1 MGIYIILLLCVIGP
15 VLNVPLP
22 PNLQIMFPNLKTLDS
37 KIPTIEGDILIHPS
51 GRSAINCASCLWPK
65 SANGAVIVPYNLS
78 SSYNTQQVSL
88 FNSSMQE
95 FHTLTC
101 IRFVPQTTEKDFLNI
116 VATGDCSSFIGK
128 VGGGQVVNLAASGC
142 MSKGTIQ
149 HELEH
154 NLGFYHEHSRSDRD
168 DYITIM
174 TEYISPGIHQF
185 ICLSTNNL
193 GLEYDY
199 GSVMHYPRYAFSNSS
214 GNNTIVPKP
223 DPSVPIG
230 QRYGLSPLDVSKINR
245 LYQCDVCAT
254 LLNTIKGTLT
264 SANYPSAYPQN
275 SRCVWL
281 IRIQSGKDTEVIYK
295 KSRSTFNAFDVQSSP
310 GCVSDYIKI
319 YDGPSKTSPLLLD
332 RSCGSGVV
340 PLLMSSASQMLIEF
354 VSDGSLSAT
363 GFKATYTS
371 DSGLQCGAIF
381 YALANNFTTP
391 NFPYNYPPN
400 MNCIWKIIAPAGYKI
415 KLTLKNLVLEDAF
428 ANSCSYDSLSIYNGL
443 DTSLGPSQILCGII
457 SSRTVYSAGNSMTLQ
472 FSSDQ
477 SNQFKGFQA
486 SYVFVWEKRWRRL
499 KPNRDRTTGFR
510 HSIGLK
516 IREAWCRASCLL
528 KDYAWSYTKC
538 KPNNLKINIRN
549 YQNLLSF
556 VFAITEINRN
566 KWMLPNI
573 TLGFHIVDSCF
584 VEEKAVMGMF
594 TILSGNLLPVPNY
607 RYRHVSALAGFV
619 EGISSKVSLLLARL
633 FTVYRIPQISY
644 SSLDPVLSDK
654 IQFPSFYRTVPN
666 DNVQLQAIV
675 KLIKYFG
682 WSWIGLLVSDNE
694 SGLEAS
700 QMLQKGLLRSGV
712 CVSFLEFIPY
722 RDGLK
727 ETTQTQIVNVL
738 RISSVNVIILYGDRD
753 YMLTLQLILYQFSI
767 PEKVW
772 IISSQWDVAA
782 GLDFHFLS
790 FKPFNGSL
798 AFTLHSTDIHNFEPF
813 LLNMNPD
820 LYPNDIF
827 LKDVWWE
834 IFLCVWRAKNTS
846 RNGCTGTEHLYNSSY
861 PYFSSDISVY
871 SYSIYSAVYVLA
883 NALHILF
890 SQNNV
895 QLVNKRTPIVG
906 KMHRNIQSK
915 QQAIQLCIGRKSSYT
930 RSHVHKYLKYI
941 NFTNHA
947 SGHILFD
954 DHRDMLYSRFDV
966 LNWIVYPNQ
975 TMNAI
980 KVGTFDQL
988 NLSEDLLINRSL
1000 VRWNSLFN
1008 QTPLSE
1014 CSETC
1019 FPGYRKSPRNRQPS
1033 CCYDCIPCPEGEI
1046 SNQTNME
1053 KCFKCP
1059 KEKWPNMKKDT
1070 CFFKLITYLSYEE
1083 PLGKSMAVTSSLL
1096 AAITYCIVII
1106 FMRNQNTPIVRAN
1119 NQHLSYILLVS
1130 LKMCFLCIFL
1140 FIGHPHKVICI
1151 LRQAVFG
1158 VAFSISVS
1166 SILAKTVIVVLAFNA
1181 TKPGSKLQSW
1191 IKSMISNAIV
1201 VICTLVQISVC
1212 IVWLVVSPPFPY
1224 NNMADDIGKIIAE
1237 CKEGSAVGFYSVLGY
1252 NGFLALVSFFVAFL
1266 ARDLPDMFNEARFI
1280 TFSMLV
1286 FLSVWISFIPA
1297 YLSTKGKY
1305 VVVVEIFAI
1314 LASSTGIIVCIFIPK
1329 CYVILF
1335 RPERNKSFVLMNR
1348 HKKDRI

>member
-1 MGIYIILLLCVIGP
+1 MEKILCAMLVLLM
-15 VLNVPLP
+15 LP
-22 PNLQIMFPNLKTLDS
+22 QRVDTLTQTNCSLEFRNMDHYYQ
-37 KIPTIEGDILIHPS
+37 EGDLI
-51 GRSAINCASCLWPK
+51 I
-65 SANGAVIVPYNLS
+65 
-78 SSYNTQQVSL
+78 
-88 FNSSMQE
+88 
-95 FHTLTC
+95 
-101 IRFVPQTTEKDFLNI
+101 
-116 VATGDCSSFIGK
+116 
-128 VGGGQVVNLAASGC
+128 
-142 MSKGTIQ
+142 
-149 HELEH
+149 
-154 NLGFYHEHSRSDRD
+154 
-168 DYITIM
+168 
-174 TEYISPGIHQF
+174 
-185 ICLSTNNL
+185 
-193 GLEYDY
+193 
-199 GSVMHYPRYAFSNSS
+199 
-214 GNNTIVPKP
+214 
-223 DPSVPIG
+223 
-230 QRYGLSPLDVSKINR
+230 
-245 LYQCDVCAT
+245 
-254 LLNTIKGTLT
+254 
-264 SANYPSAYPQN
+264 
-275 SRCVWL
+275 
-281 IRIQSGKDTEVIYK
+281 
-295 KSRSTFNAFDVQSSP
+295 
-310 GCVSDYIKI
+310 
-319 YDGPSKTSPLLLD
+319 
-332 RSCGSGVV
+332 
-340 PLLMSSASQMLIEF
+340 
-354 VSDGSLSAT
+354 
-363 GFKATYTS
+363 
-371 DSGLQCGAIF
+371 GAILSIRTSMIYMKEDF
-381 YALANNFTTP
+381 
-391 NFPYNYPPN
+391 
-400 MNCIWKIIAPAGYKI
+400 KI
-415 KLTLKNLVLEDAF
+415 KPYRMN
-428 ANSCSYDSLSIYNGL
+428 
-443 DTSLGPSQILCGII
+443 
-457 SSRTVYSAGNSMTLQ
+457 
-472 FSSDQ
+472 
-477 SNQFKGFQA
+477 
-486 SYVFVWEKRWRRL
+486 
-499 KPNRDRTTGFR
+499 TT
-510 HSIGLK
+510 
-516 IREAWCRASCLL
+516 CRI
-528 KDYAWSYTKC
+528 
-538 KPNNLKINIRN
+538 INIMN

-584 VEEKAVMGMF
+584 VEEKALMGMF

-682 WSWIGLLVSDNE
+682 WSWVGLLVSDNE

-700 QMLQKGLLRSGV
+700 QMLKKGLPASGA

-727 ETTQTQIVNVL
+727 ETTQT
-738 RISSVNVIILYGDRD
+738 RI
-753 YMLTLQLILYQFSI
+753 
-767 PEKVW
+767 VW

-782 GLDFHFLS
+782 GLDFQFLS

-798 AFTLHSTDIHNFEPF
+798 AFTLHSTEIPNFEPF

-827 LKDVWWE
+827 LK
-834 IFLCVWRAKNTS
+834 K
-846 RNGCTGTEHLYNSSY
+846 
-861 PYFSSDISVY
+861 
-871 SYSIYSAVYVLA
+871 
-883 NALHILF
+883 
-890 SQNNV
+890 
-895 QLVNKRTPIVG
+895 
-906 KMHRNIQSK
+906 
-915 QQAIQLCIGRKSSYT
+915 
-930 RSHVHKYLKYI
+930 VHKYLKYI
-941 NFTNHA
+941 NFTNNA

-954 DHRDMLYSRFDV
+954 DHGDMLYSRFDV

-1019 FPGYRKSPRNRQPS
+1019 LPGYRKSPRNRQPP

-1059 KEKWPNMKKDT
+1059 KEKWPNTKKDT

-1083 PLGKSMAVTSSLL
+1083 PLGKSMAVASSLL

-1106 FMRNQNTPIVRAN
+1106 FMRNRNTPIVRAN

-1191 IKSMISNAIV
+1191 IQSMISNAIV

-1224 NNMADDIGKIIAE
+1224 YNMADDFGKIIAE

-1252 NGFLALVSFFVAFL
+1252 NGLLALVSFFVAFL

-1286 FLSVWISFIPA
+1286 FCSVWISFIPA
-1297 YLSTKGKY
+1297 YLSTTGKY
-1305 VVVVEIFAI
+1305 VVAVEIFAI
-1314 LASSTGIIVCIFIPK
+1314 LASSTGIIACIFIPK

-1335 RPERNKSFVLMNR
+1335 RPERNNKSFVLMNR